1 MKCPRCEQDNPSH
14 ALFCPKC
21 GAPFHRLDGSAKP
34 APSYEDVQRCLTESL
49 DQQTATSEGSLKVEL
64 QKFEARGPSEFE
76 AAFSRMRRG
85 GATECEMSV
94 GTVPAT
100 SHRPSPG
107 CVRSPGIDVSPKRIG
122 GLRALCA
129 TASLASPAISR
140 PVAA

>member
-85 GATECEMSV
+85 GATECEMV
-94 GTVPAT
+94 TRPV
-100 SHRPSPG
+100 PSPPA
-107 CVRSPGIDVSPKRIG
+107 VQTFTPAWSSYRHRIADDVYDRDTGPPSAQFARK
-122 GLRALCA
+122 
-129 TASLASPAISR
+129 
-140 PVAA
+140 